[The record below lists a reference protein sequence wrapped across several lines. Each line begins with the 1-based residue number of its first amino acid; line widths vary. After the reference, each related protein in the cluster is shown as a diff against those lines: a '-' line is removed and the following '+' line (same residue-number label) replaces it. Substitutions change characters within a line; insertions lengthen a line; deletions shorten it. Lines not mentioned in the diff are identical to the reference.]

1 MNMIRKVRKRRHD
14 HDEEEEGLPATVR
27 FNVVVSVF
35 LLAAFLA
42 RLLLSLTPA
51 PLALPWKTNFYYKLQ
66 DFRNHSH
73 LSQNQKHKKDCM
85 GDSPRVVIL
94 IPIKVSSHR
103 KSYNWE
109 ASQVTGG

>member
-1 MNMIRKVRKRRHD
+1 MNMIRKVRKRRHDHDHD

-66 DFRNHSH
+66 DFRKHSH
-73 LSQNQKHKKDCM
+73 LSQN
-85 GDSPRVVIL
+85 
-94 IPIKVSSHR
+94 
-103 KSYNWE
+103 
-109 ASQVTGG
+109 

>member
-1 MNMIRKVRKRRHD
+1 MRMNLIRKMRRRRHD
-14 HDEEEEGLPATVR
+14 HDDDHEEDEDLPATVR

-66 DFRNHSH
+66 DFR
-73 LSQNQKHKKDCM
+73 
-85 GDSPRVVIL
+85 
-94 IPIKVSSHR
+94 
-103 KSYNWE
+103 
-109 ASQVTGG
+109 

>member
-1 MNMIRKVRKRRHD
+1 MMNMIRKVRKRRHDHD

-51 PLALPWKTNFYYKLQ
+51 PLALPWKRSFYYKLQ
-66 DFRNHSH
+66 DFGS
-73 LSQNQKHKKDCM
+73 
-85 GDSPRVVIL
+85 IL
-94 IPIKVSSHR
+94 ICYRIRSIKRIAWATPPES
-103 KSYNWE
+103 
-109 ASQVTGG
+109 

>member
-14 HDEEEEGLPATVR
+14 HDHDDEEEGLPATVR

-51 PLALPWKTNFYYKLQ
+51 PLALPWKRSFYYKLQ
-66 DFRNHSH
+66 D
-73 LSQNQKHKKDCM
+73 
-85 GDSPRVVIL
+85 L
-94 IPIKVSSHR
+94 ICHRIRSIKRIAWATPPES
-103 KSYNWE
+103 
-109 ASQVTGG
+109 

>member
-14 HDEEEEGLPATVR
+14 HDHDDDHDEEDEDLPATVR

-51 PLALPWKTNFYYKLQ
+51 PLALPWKRSFYYK
-66 DFRNHSH
+66 
-73 LSQNQKHKKDCM
+73 
-85 GDSPRVVIL
+85 
-94 IPIKVSSHR
+94 
-103 KSYNWE
+103 
-109 ASQVTGG
+109 

>member
-1 MNMIRKVRKRRHD
+1 MIRKVRKRRHD
-14 HDEEEEGLPATVR
+14 HDEEEEDLPATVR

-51 PLALPWKTNFYYKLQ
+51 PLALPWKKGAFISNDRILGNILICHRIRDIK
-66 DFRNHSH
+66 RIAWP
-73 LSQNQKHKKDCM
+73 
-85 GDSPRVVIL
+85 DSPRVVIL

>member
-66 DFRNHSH
+66 DFWKQSH
-73 LSQNQKHKKDCM
+73 LSQNQKHKTDCM
-85 GDSPRVVIL
+85 AGLPPSRNLDSNQSIQ
-94 IPIKVSSHR
+94 SSE
-103 KSYNWE
+103 KL
-109 ASQVTGG
+109 